1 MQQLRRGRHSVS
13 AIYVHLVFV
22 VKYRR
27 KIFQEQHS
35 QRMHEI
41 FAEVGKSMGF
51 TVLEV
56 NGEPDHVHLLVE
68 HPPKYSVSTLVNH
81 LKGVSSRLLRKE
93 FGLSP
98 SSEHLW
104 SPSYFAAS
112 WGGAPI
118 EVIRQYIEQ
127 QGEKPP

>member
-1 MQQLRRGRHSVS
+1 MQQLRRCKQSVS

-27 KIFQEQHS
+27 KVFHDEHLKRLQQIFQD
-35 QRMHEI
+35 
-41 FAEVGKSMGF
+41 VGQSMGF
-51 TVLEV
+51 RVLEM
-56 NGEPDHVHLLVE
+56 NGEADHVHLLVE

-93 FGLSP
+93 YKLTP
-98 SSEHLW
+98 HSEHLW

-112 WGGAPI
+112 CGGAPI

-127 QGEKPP
+127 QGTKPP